1 MRLHPTV
8 IEQVRQ
14 RLQIVDLFEPA
25 SLRRVGGEFLTR
37 CPWHEDRRP
46 SLSLNPSKN
55 LAYCHVCARG
65 TDAIGWWMEQQGLSF
80 QEAVLQLAE
89 RLGIA
94 AEPIDAADRDRLQQE
109 MAERRRLYALRQ
121 SQRQT
126 FAERLWSS
134 EGAAALAY
142 LQGRGLTP
150 QTIRDWQLGWNGERV
165 MVPLND
171 PQGRTVAFSGRL
183 LNHQN
188 DQPGGAPKYRNSR
201 NDLLYQKS
209 QLLFGLDHAREAI
222 NRSRQAVLVEGQ
234 FDVIRLAQAGISNVL
249 AVSGSNLTASMLQ
262 LLQQHCRIE
271 QLLLCFDG
279 DAAGAGAADR
289 AISALQPQVLSSG
302 LDLRILSL
310 PAGQDPAELADQF
323 QALLGRAIS
332 WIDHR
337 LARASAGLDLNDPA
351 TIQRCE
357 QELQALL
364 QQLPAGGLRAYVLR
378 RASALLGS
386 DLNSTGLEAIPP
398 APAPAPSQAQAQ
410 APSHQA
416 AHQTTHSFSRGG
428 IDHQRWA
435 ERRALRLYIHDPS
448 QRAALQPIRYREPL
462 LAEIHQVI
470 ETLEAM
476 GGGGEGLRGLLMG
489 LIQPLIGQNRRVLAE
504 AIAALCRPPEEVLRV
519 ISANP
524 LGELEGALQ
533 LLKRGPEPEGAEQ
546 STKAPCSTSDS

>member
-25 SLRRVGGEFLTR
+25 SLRRVGSEFLTR

-89 RLGIA
+89 RLGIT

-109 MAERRRLYALRQ
+109 MGERKRLYTLRQ
-121 SQRQT
+121 TQRQT
-126 FAERLWSS
+126 FAERLWRS

-209 QLLFGLDHAREAI
+209 QLLFGLDRAREAI

-234 FDVIRLAQAGISNVL
+234 FDVIRLAQAGLSNVL

-279 DAAGAGAADR
+279 DTAGASAADR
-289 AISALQPQVLSSG
+289 AIAALQPQVLSSG

-337 LARASAGLDLNDPA
+337 LARASAGLDLGDPA

-364 QQLPAGGLRAYVLR
+364 QQLPAGGLR
-378 RASALLGS
+378 
-386 DLNSTGLEAIPP
+386 
-398 APAPAPSQAQAQ
+398 
-410 APSHQA
+410 
-416 AHQTTHSFSRGG
+416 
-428 IDHQRWA
+428 
-435 ERRALRLYIHDPS
+435 LYIHDPS
-448 QRAALQPIRYREPL
+448 QRAALQAIRYREPL

-476 GGGGEGLRGLLMG
+476 GGGGTGLRGLLMG
-489 LIQPLIGQNRRVLAE
+489 LIQPLIGQNRRALAE

-519 ISANP
+519 IRANP

-533 LLKRGPEPEGAEQ
+533 LLRRGHEQDGAE
-546 STKAPCSTSDS
+546 APTTTSCSTSDS